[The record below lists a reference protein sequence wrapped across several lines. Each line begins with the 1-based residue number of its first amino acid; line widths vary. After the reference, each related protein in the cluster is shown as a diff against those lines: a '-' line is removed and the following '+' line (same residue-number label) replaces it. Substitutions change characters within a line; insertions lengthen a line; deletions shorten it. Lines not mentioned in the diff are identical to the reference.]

1 MPVSPITGRLDAF
14 EWKDPLSGDEPVRAL
29 IEVERSGGTLHEN
42 AQPSTA
48 SGSAGTAISQA
59 ESSHLLKRTET
70 DAIGTQRTGASA
82 ERAGPP
88 SDPLHKLDRPHPML
102 APIPLAP
109 GVIPLVHAPDDPGP
123 EPEAP
128 TNGESETSNDVR
140 VDNWSRIRH
149 LFRP

>member
-1 MPVSPITGRLDAF
+1 MDVTDTPTWTRDLPFLLLASLFHALLLSVNPSIRWGALPRAAEKMIPVEF
-14 EWKDPLSGDEPVRAL
+14 V
-29 IEVERSGGTLHEN
+29 
-42 AQPSTA
+42 
-48 SGSAGTAISQA
+48 SAP
-59 ESSHLLKRTET
+59 
-70 DAIGTQRTGASA
+70 
-82 ERAGPP
+82 PP
-88 SDPLHKLDRPHPML
+88 SPML